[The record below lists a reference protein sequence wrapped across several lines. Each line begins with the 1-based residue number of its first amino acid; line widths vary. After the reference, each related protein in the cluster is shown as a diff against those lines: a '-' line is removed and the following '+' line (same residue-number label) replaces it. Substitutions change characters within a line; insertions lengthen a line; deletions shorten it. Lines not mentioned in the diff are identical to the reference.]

1 MQAQKDIVNRKMLG
15 HDDITSSEDCGIE
28 KDYQKFL
35 QDSNCMD
42 FCDIYNV
49 FKQEFDKNEEL
60 QKEIEKQT
68 FVFLDV
74 PKSKAEVSAYTLHV
88 FCDEG
93 SLTSGMIDPT
103 VINRAGSIIFFP
115 LLFVHFII
123 LPCSIND
130 SPNCQSINTHQFK
143 KQIFP

>member
-35 QDSNCMD
+35 QDCSYID
-42 FCDIYNV
+42 FCDIYSV
-49 FKQEFDKNEEL
+49 FKQEFDKSEEL

-74 PKSKAEVSAYTLHV
+74 PKSKAEVNID
-88 FCDEG
+88 C
-93 SLTSGMIDPT
+93 TSH
-103 VINRAGSIIFFP
+103 
-115 LLFVHFII
+115 L
-123 LPCSIND
+123 
-130 SPNCQSINTHQFK
+130 
-143 KQIFP
+143 

>member
-1 MQAQKDIVNRKMLG
+1 MQAQKDIVNRKMFG

-60 QKEIEKQT
+60 QKEKEKQT

-74 PKSKAEVSAYTLHV
+74 PKSKAEVSVYTLLMSPPCKGRETYC
-88 FCDEG
+88 F
-93 SLTSGMIDPT
+93 SLCVCLSVCPSQNC
-103 VINRAGSIIFFP
+103 VRSI
-115 LLFVHFII
+115 
-123 LPCSIND
+123 
-130 SPNCQSINTHQFK
+130 T
-143 KQIFP
+143 